1 MTPTTFD
8 SAAYKETTREQ
19 WQDAAGAWHRWDPVF
34 DRWLGEA
41 TQRMLDLA
49 QVGEGTRVLD
59 IAAGSGGQSLEAA
72 RRGAVVLATD
82 ISSNILDEAA
92 AAARAA
98 GLAGIATRVMDGE
111 SLDVEPGS
119 FDAAISRL
127 GLMYLPDKLGA
138 LAAAREAL
146 RVGGRYAAIVF
157 SEPERNRF
165 FSVPISIIR
174 RNAELPPPGPGLPGP
189 FSATNLARAPR
200 AGRLPR
206 GAGATARRAP
216 PARLGR
222 RVHPARAGV
231 VRRAA
236 PDARQARRGRRVR
249 QPGPRSRSR
258 SGSSRRRT
266 GSPARANCWWVQ
278 GRSRRIERRPG
289 RSIA

>member
-1 MTPTTFD
+1 MPATTFD
-8 SAAYKETTREQ
+8 PVVYKETTRVQ
-19 WQDAAGAWHRWDPVF
+19 WQDAADAWHRWDPVF

-41 TQRMLDLA
+41 TQLMLDLA

-98 GLAGIATRVMDGE
+98 GLAGVATRVMDGE

-189 FSATNLARAPR
+189 FSATNLAELLEEAGYREVQVQRLDAPL
-200 AGRLPR
+200 RLASAAECTQLERESFGALHQMLAKLDQPAR
-206 GAGATARRAP
+206 EATWAEIEAALEEFEGVDGFTGPCELLVGAGTK
-216 PARLGR
+216 
-222 RVHPARAGV
+222 
-231 VRRAA
+231 
-236 PDARQARRGRRVR
+236 
-249 QPGPRSRSR
+249 
-258 SGSSRRRT
+258 
-266 GSPARANCWWVQ
+266 
-278 GRSRRIERRPG
+278 
-289 RSIA
+289 

>member
-1 MTPTTFD
+1 MAATSFD
-8 SAAYKETTREQ
+8 PVAYKETTRVQ
-19 WQDAAGAWHRWDPVF
+19 WQDAAASWHRWDPVF

-49 QVGEGTRVLD
+49 HVGDGTRVLD
-59 IAAGSGGQSLEAA
+59 IAAGSGGQSVEAA

-98 GLAGIATRVMDGE
+98 GISTMATRVMDGE

-138 LAAAREAL
+138 LAMAKEAL
-146 RVGGRYAAIVF
+146 RPGGRYAAIVF

-174 RNAELPPPGPGLPGP
+174 RNAELPPPGPDLPGP
-189 FSATNLARAPR
+189 FSATNLGELLEGTGLQDVEVHRVEAPLRLATAAECTQLERESFGALHQMLAGLDEPAREATWAEIEVALREFEADGEFSGPCE
-200 AGRLPR
+200 LMV
-206 GAGATARRAP
+206 GAGTK
-216 PARLGR
+216 
-222 RVHPARAGV
+222 
-231 VRRAA
+231 
-236 PDARQARRGRRVR
+236 
-249 QPGPRSRSR
+249 
-258 SGSSRRRT
+258 
-266 GSPARANCWWVQ
+266 
-278 GRSRRIERRPG
+278 
-289 RSIA
+289 

>member
-8 SAAYKETTREQ
+8 SASYKETTREQ

-41 TQRMLDLA
+41 TQLMLDLA

-98 GLAGIATRVMDGE
+98 GLAGVATRVMDGE

-189 FSATNLARAPR
+189 FSATNLAELLEEAGYREVQVQRLDAPL
-200 AGRLPR
+200 RLASAAECTQLERESFGALHQMLAKLDQPAR
-206 GAGATARRAP
+206 EATWAEIEAALEEFEGAVGFTGPCELLVGAGTK
-216 PARLGR
+216 
-222 RVHPARAGV
+222 
-231 VRRAA
+231 
-236 PDARQARRGRRVR
+236 
-249 QPGPRSRSR
+249 
-258 SGSSRRRT
+258 
-266 GSPARANCWWVQ
+266 
-278 GRSRRIERRPG
+278 
-289 RSIA
+289 

>member
-8 SAAYKETTREQ
+8 PAVYKETTREQ

-41 TQRMLDLA
+41 TQLMLDLA

-119 FDAAISRL
+119 FDAAVSRL

-189 FSATNLARAPR
+189 FSATNLGELLEKAGFREVQAQRLDAPLRLASAAECTQLERESFGALHQMLAKLEQPAREATWAEIEAALGEFESGGAFSGPCE
-200 AGRLPR
+200 LLV
-206 GAGATARRAP
+206 GAGTK
-216 PARLGR
+216 
-222 RVHPARAGV
+222 
-231 VRRAA
+231 
-236 PDARQARRGRRVR
+236 
-249 QPGPRSRSR
+249 
-258 SGSSRRRT
+258 
-266 GSPARANCWWVQ
+266 
-278 GRSRRIERRPG
+278 
-289 RSIA
+289 

>member
-8 SAAYKETTREQ
+8 PAVYKETTREQ

-41 TQRMLDLA
+41 TQLMLDLA

-119 FDAAISRL
+119 FDAAVSRL

-138 LAAAREAL
+138 LAAARQAL
-146 RVGGRYAAIVF
+146 RLDGRYAAIVF

-189 FSATNLARAPR
+189 FSATNLGELLEEAGFREVQVQRLDAPLRLASAAECAQLERESFGALHQMLAKLEQPAREATWAEIEAALGEFES
-200 AGRLPR
+200 AGAFRGPCELLV
-206 GAGATARRAP
+206 GAGTK
-216 PARLGR
+216 
-222 RVHPARAGV
+222 
-231 VRRAA
+231 
-236 PDARQARRGRRVR
+236 
-249 QPGPRSRSR
+249 
-258 SGSSRRRT
+258 
-266 GSPARANCWWVQ
+266 
-278 GRSRRIERRPG
+278 
-289 RSIA
+289 

>member
-41 TQRMLDLA
+41 TQLMLDLA

-98 GLAGIATRVMDGE
+98 GLAGVATRVMDGE

-189 FSATNLARAPR
+189 FSATNLAELLEEAGFREVQVQRLDAPL
-200 AGRLPR
+200 RLASAAECTQLERESFGALHQMLAKLDQPAR
-206 GAGATARRAP
+206 EATWAEIEAALEEFESADGFTGPCELLVGAGTK
-216 PARLGR
+216 
-222 RVHPARAGV
+222 
-231 VRRAA
+231 
-236 PDARQARRGRRVR
+236 
-249 QPGPRSRSR
+249 
-258 SGSSRRRT
+258 
-266 GSPARANCWWVQ
+266 
-278 GRSRRIERRPG
+278 
-289 RSIA
+289 